1 MRRQSLIDYFA
12 QQFRAHASDTAY
24 TEPRGYRVARW
35 SYRQMAEA
43 WAQFARYLESLCVG
57 HGDRVLLWGPNSAEW
72 VVAFLGCVFRG
83 AVVVPMDQIASPDFA
98 LRIARQVDA
107 RLVVCAR
114 QHAGFD
120 PARPAAA
127 LEDLS
132 TLLAPYSRAAY
143 ASPEIRRDD
152 IVEIVFTSGTTAD
165 PKGVVITHGNVLA
178 NLDPL
183 EIEIRKY
190 LKYEWLV
197 HPLRFINLLPLS
209 HVFGQFLGIF
219 LPPLLG
225 ATVVFEESLNPSEII
240 RTIRRERVSLLVT
253 VPRVL
258 DSLRGKIE
266 RDLEAAGRAARF
278 ASDVR
283 ASQGQHFLR
292 RWWRF
297 RRIRRQFGCKFWAM
311 VSGGAALTSD
321 TEEFWDRLG
330 YAVIQGYGLTETTS
344 LVSVNHPFRLGKGS
358 IGKVLPGREIKLD
371 ENGEILVR
379 GESIAAG
386 YWEGQQLRPA
396 GEAEWFHTGDVGEL
410 DAEGNLYFKGRKKNV
425 IVTPAGM
432 NIYPEDLEAALRR
445 QPDVRDC
452 AVIGLEREGN
462 AEPCAVLL
470 LKQSGADAEPA
481 VRRANDSLAD
491 FQQMRRWLVWPE
503 QDFPRTSTG
512 KPRLSA
518 IRDAVASH
526 FGAAALVASP
536 SSTEGGSLAELIA
549 RVTGRA
555 PAGLSPNAQLATD
568 LNLTSLDRVE
578 LLSAIED
585 RYQVDLNESAFT
597 AATSVGEIERLVA
610 ASAAHSERRSEYV
623 YPRWAQRWPVTWLR
637 PLIYYALTW
646 PATWL
651 LGTPR
656 ICGREN
662 LRGVRGP
669 VLVIVN
675 HTLYLDPAF
684 VLAALPLRL
693 RHRLAIAI
701 GAERLRRMRHPPREW
716 NLFRRWL
723 YQVNYAL
730 VVAVFN
736 VFPLPQQSGF
746 RESFQFAG
754 ELVDR
759 GYSVLVFP
767 EGELT
772 PDGEMKDF
780 RAGIGLL
787 ANNLNLSIVPL
798 RIEGLYRLKQLQKRN
813 ARFGDVRVTIGEPVE
828 SAPGTDAEQIAR
840 ELEARVRALGRGPD
854 RSARAAPAKQ

>member
-1 MRRQSLIDYFA
+1 MRRQSLIDYLA
-12 QQFRAHASDTAY
+12 QQLRAHAFDTAY

-43 WAQFARYLESLCVG
+43 SAQFARHLEALHVG

-98 LRIARQVDA
+98 LRVARQVDA

-120 PARPAAA
+120 RARPAAA

-132 TLLAPYSRAAY
+132 TLLAPYSGEAY

-152 IVEIVFTSGTTAD
+152 IVEIVFTSGTTAE

-197 HPLRFINLLPLS
+197 HPLRFMNLLPLS

-225 ATVVFEESLNPSEII
+225 ATVAFEESLNPSEII
-240 RTIRRERVSLLVT
+240 RTIHRERVSLLVT

-283 ASQGQHFLR
+283 ASQDQHFLR

-297 RRIRRQFGCKFWAM
+297 RRIRRQFGWKFWAM
-311 VSGGAALTSD
+311 VCGGAALTSN

-410 DAEGNLYFKGRKKNV
+410 DTEGNLYFKGRKKNV

-481 VRRANDSLAD
+481 VQRANDSLAD
-491 FQQMRRWLVWPE
+491 FQQMRCWLVWPE

-518 IRDAVASH
+518 IRDAVTSH
-526 FGAAALVASP
+526 FGAPAPVASP
-536 SSTEGGSLAELIA
+536 SSAEGGSLAELIA

-568 LNLTSLDRVE
+568 LNLSSLDRVE

-610 ASAAHSERRSEYV
+610 ASAAHGERHSEYA

-637 PLIYYALTW
+637 PLIYYALAW

-656 ICGREN
+656 IRGRER
-662 LRGVRGP
+662 LCGVRGP

-684 VLAALPLRL
+684 VLAALPLCL
-693 RHRLAIAI
+693 RHRLAIAM

-716 NLFRRWL
+716 NLFRRCL

-772 PDGEMKDF
+772 PDGEIKDF

-798 RIEGLYRLKQLQKRN
+798 RIEGLYLLKQLQKRN
-813 ARFGDVRVTIGEPVE
+813 ARFGDVRVTIGEPVRF
-828 SAPGTDAEQIAR
+828 APGTDAEQIAR
-840 ELEARVRALGRGPD
+840 ELETRVRALGSGG
-854 RSARAAPAKQ
+854 QLHQQG